1 MQPFPAGF
9 FLVLVPQTLLCGA
22 GSSCGTLCSNSTLRD
37 AHAVLRYHALG
48 PFALIWAGMLE
59 VFLHPLLGS
68 TTLGMGLAME
78 LGGRGRCGFH
88 ELRGSRW
95 AWAGHGTGSCEP
107 RAERPHS

>member
-68 TTLGMGLAME
+68 TTLGMGLAVGRRAGWQRPLWFSRAAWFS
-78 LGGRGRCGFH
+78 LGMGRTWHR
-88 ELRGSRW
+88 ELRALR
-95 AWAGHGTGSCEP
+95 
-107 RAERPHS
+107 